1 MTLRDLILSEPA
13 NAARTDAEVLAWL
26 HETVTAPDPTRV
38 TTTTVMARLSPTDAA
53 AVFGTLSAAADANPL
68 VAEALIQ
75 LRGEGLDLSH
85 ANARAMIDAL
95 FAEPLRSALKAL
107 GERQVSRYVL
117 ADWIGASPHLGD
129 VMAARTP

>member
-1 MTLRDLILSEPA
+1 MSLRDLILSDPA

-38 TTTTVMARLSPTDAA
+38 TTTTVMARLSPQDAGT
-53 AVFGTLSAAADANPL
+53 VFGTLATLAPSNPL

-95 FAEPLRSALKAL
+95 FSEPLRATLKAL
-107 GERQVSRYVL
+107 GERQVPRYTL
-117 ADWIGASPHLGD
+117 AGYTGIGLGD
-129 VMAARTP
+129 VTQARA